1 MKFFCI
7 AKDQDL
13 LDKFSESN
21 LIRSLHYCIVLHILR
36 DRTDQ
41 LNNIVKNLFK
51 EMNDVETILGSF
63 KCS

>member
-7 AKDQDL
+7 TKDQDL
-13 LDKFSESN
+13 LDKFNESN
-21 LIRSLHYCIVLHILR
+21 LIRSLHCFVCLR
-36 DRTDQ
+36 DRIDQ